1 MAPNSDLQALSS
13 SLASAVQS
21 AGASVVSV
29 DARQRFPAS
38 GVVTAPGLV
47 LTASHVVQDDEI
59 KVTLPD
65 GEELTA
71 ELLGR
76 DPNSDLALL
85 KLSASKGTAA
95 STNENPQTGQLALS
109 LGRPTAEG
117 VQASLGIVS
126 AIGGP
131 VRAHHG
137 GVLESYLRT
146 DAIPYPGFSGGPL
159 VDAEGRVLGIN
170 TSGLGMGASLA
181 IPAKLAWQIAKA
193 LQEHGSVKRGYLGVR
208 SQQVELEDEARK
220 SLKREQATGLLIMGV
235 EKNSPASAASL
246 IVGDVI
252 VGFAGQPVDD
262 HDDLLLQL
270 NSGVVGKAI
279 DLEILRGGKPQNLKL
294 TVGEQEEP
302 REEYSHRRFRGRR
315 WGWGWRR

>member
-1 MAPNSDLQALSS
+1 MATNSDLQALSS

-21 AGASVVSV
+21 AGASVVTV

-38 GVVTAPGLV
+38 GVITAPGLV
-47 LTASHVVQDDEI
+47 LTASHVVQEDEI

-65 GEELTA
+65 GEELAA

-159 VDAEGRVLGIN
+159 VDAEGHVLGIN

-181 IPAKLAWQIAKA
+181 IPAKLAWQVAKA
-193 LQEHGSVKRGYLGVR
+193 LEEHGSVKRGYLGVR
-208 SQQVELEDEARK
+208 SQLVEIAEDARK
-220 SLKREQATGLLIMGV
+220 ALKREQESGLLIMGV
-235 EKNSPASAASL
+235 EKNSPAAAARL

-252 VGFAGQPVDD
+252 VGFSGQAVAD
-262 HDDLLLQL
+262 HDELLMQL

-279 DLEILRGGKPQNLKL
+279 DLEVLRGGKPQIVKV
-294 TVGEQEEP
+294 TIGEQEEP
-302 REEYSHRRFRGRR
+302 HEEHFRGRHFGR
-315 WGWGWRR
+315 RQWGWRR